1 MWTITLEED
10 GDDLILPLPQEIMD
24 HLNLRVGDSLKFEVD
39 EETKTIL
46 LSKGDSNEQ

>member
-1 MWTITLEED
+1 MWTVTLEED

-24 HLNLRVGDSLKFEVD
+24 HLNLKVGDNLKFEVD
-39 EETKTIL
+39 ETHKIIL